1 MKRIITKTLLILLAV
16 IGYAA
21 DASAQSAIYVGGHI
35 RRNRPST
42 ITTLRNSGF
51 TNVIL
56 FNVSVEADGTLK
68 TDGETICQNGAY
80 VFGTLQTSEANYV
93 TDIQNLKLPPTGVNR
108 IEICVGGWGNSSF
121 NNIKSLI
128 TTYGTG
134 KTTMLY
140 RNFKALIDTLKVVDA
155 VNNDD
160 EQCYDLTTA
169 VKFHTMMYDLGLHTT
184 LSPYTNM
191 SFWKNLVTQLNAA
204 RPGACDLITLQ
215 CYSGGA
221 GNNPSNWQMT
231 GVTMWAGCMN
241 EGDETKTPEESKMIS
256 WRDNNG
262 VKGSALWLYNQE
274 GWNLNAWAATMNRV
288 YGAKTTTQGV
298 ATFYSDINYGG
309 YAVQLPVGEFP
320 MPEMALYGIKAAD
333 VSSLKIND
341 GYKVTLYKR
350 NVCKG
355 TAASIVTTLTAST
368 TNVGTAWNDATNAIK
383 IEPIINGIDDV
394 KATDNTT
401 TIAFNAATDEITVSP
416 ASGQRVNV
424 YDLAGRRLLSSKE
437 SCISLS
443 SLPKGTYIVHAGNH
457 SQKIVKP

>member
-1 MKRIITKTLLILLAV
+1 MKPIITKALLVLLTT
-16 IGYAA
+16 IGWAA

-42 ITTLRNSGF
+42 IATLRNSGF

-68 TDGETICQNGAY
+68 TDGETICQNGKY
-80 VFGTLQTSEANYV
+80 VFGTLQTNEANYV

-121 NNIKSLI
+121 SNIKSLI
-128 TTYGTG
+128 ATYGTG
-134 KTTMLY
+134 KTTLLY
-140 RNFKALIDTLKVVDA
+140 RNFKALVDTLKVVDA

-160 EQCYDLTTA
+160 EQCYDLPTA
-169 VKFHTMMYDLGLHTT
+169 VKFHTMMYDLGLHST

-215 CYSGGA
+215 CYAGGA
-221 GNNPSNWQMT
+221 GNNPSDWQMP

-241 EGDETKTPEESKMIS
+241 EGDENKAPEESKMIS
-256 WRDNNG
+256 WRDNNN
-262 VKGSALWLYNQE
+262 VKGCALWLYNQE

-309 YAVQLPVGEFP
+309 YAVQLPTGEFP

-333 VSSLKIND
+333 ISSLKIND

-350 NVCKG
+350 NVCLG
-355 TAASIVTTLTAST
+355 TAVSLVTTLTAST
-368 TNVGTAWNDATNAIK
+368 EYVGDSWNDATNAIK
-383 IEPIINGIDDV
+383 IESVVNDINDV
-394 KATDNTT
+394 KTT
-401 TIAFNAATDEITVSP
+401 SHTHSIVFNAATGEITVSHDC
-416 ASGQRVNV
+416 GLRVNIF
-424 YDLAGRRLLSSKE
+424 DLAGRRLLSSKE
-437 SCISLS
+437 SRISLGA
-443 SLPKGTYIVHAGNH
+443 LAKGTYIVRAGNY